1 MAPRHRAQQRC
12 PLRHCIRGGVG
23 GCAEDAGCA
32 GVGAPAA
39 HGPWQ
44 TAQDSTERS
53 EDDET
58 EEMEAMAEEVE
69 SRSPAVES
77 RWRRTGPRVLPLRG
91 IFSIS
96 CFLKS
101 F

>member
-23 GCAEDAGCA
+23 GCTEDAGCA
-32 GVGAPAA
+32 GAGAPAA

-53 EDDET
+53 EEDET

-69 SRSPAVES
+69 VASGVVKVAED
-77 RWRRTGPRVLPLRG
+77 GAALGMGRV
-91 IFSIS
+91 
-96 CFLKS
+96 
-101 F
+101 